1 MAQAFYQAV
10 SSLPCELASLL
21 SRLPPQQVQEITE
34 IRLRA
39 LAPVVLHQACGRA
52 FLSREGKLT
61 QTVCGAFCMTQAGM
75 QECFHALC
83 GYSVHSM
90 QEQINQGYVPVKGGH
105 RAGVC
110 GTVQRLSDGSY
121 VVQEIASINLR
132 IARDV
137 TCEIPPWLAQ
147 PPREGI
153 LIAGQPSSGK
163 TTLLRSLVRQWAMQC
178 CVSVVD
184 ERQELFPT
192 VQNRPLDCDVFSG
205 YPKHI
210 GMQHALRAFAPH
222 VLVCDEIGGQE
233 DAEAV
238 CRAVNAGVC
247 VVATVHADC
256 LKELRTRPT
265 VRMLVQTGAFSKAVF
280 LKGRASPGQVRQV
293 YDLDADG

>member
-10 SSLPCELASLL
+10 SALPCALAALL
-21 SRLPPQQVQEITE
+21 SKLSVQQAQEITE
-34 IRLRA
+34 IRLRT
-39 LAPVVLHQACGRA
+39 LGPIVLHQARGRA
-52 FLSREGKLT
+52 FLSREGTIT
-61 QTVCGAFCMTQAGM
+61 QNRSSAFQMTQAVM

-90 QEQINQGYVPVKGGH
+90 QEQINQGYVSIQGGH

-110 GTVQRLSDGSY
+110 GTIQRLSDGSY
-121 VVQEIASINLR
+121 ALQEIAAINLR
-132 IARDV
+132 IAHDV
-137 TCEIPPWLAQ
+137 TCDIPPWLAQ
-147 PPREGI
+147 PPCEGV

-163 TTLLRSLVRQWAMQC
+163 TTLLRSLVRQWALQC

-184 ERQELFPT
+184 ERQELFPS

-247 VVATVHADC
+247 VVATVHADS

-265 VRMLVQTGAFSKAVF
+265 VRTLLQTGAFSKAVF

-293 YDLDADG
+293 YDLDMDG